1 MPFKHDSGREF
12 DTQNAFAALNTSI
25 RENANRLCRGNTPNA
40 NLRRKDMVKILIEAA
55 KTLKADQAEYD
66 KVNATLAKEA
76 ETLAKA
82 ADKEA
87 SEDASTKADPVT
99 KTA

>member
-1 MPFKHDSGREF
+1 MPFKYDSGREF

-40 NLRRKDMVKILIEAA
+40 NLRRKDMVKILVEAA

-66 KVNATLAKEA
+66 KVNDLATKETDKVVKVDKA
-76 ETLAKA
+76 EVKA
-82 ADKEA
+82 A
-87 SEDASTKADPVT
+87 
-99 KTA
+99 